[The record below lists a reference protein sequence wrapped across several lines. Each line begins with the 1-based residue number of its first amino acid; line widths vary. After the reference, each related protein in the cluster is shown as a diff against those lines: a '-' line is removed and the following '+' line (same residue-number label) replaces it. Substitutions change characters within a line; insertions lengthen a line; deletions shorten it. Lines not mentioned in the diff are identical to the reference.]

1 MRSPLAPH
9 FIRKEYKVNRHSQIL
24 NFAGAAALSMMASPP
39 ASAQSMKDQI
49 VGTWSVESNV
59 EHYADG
65 KSVSW
70 GQTLKGLQIFDAG
83 GRFVLMEAEVGSRSK
98 ADGNPALNPVGKM
111 VSYFGTYA
119 VNETEKTLTYQIV
132 GASFP
137 NWDGSEQKR
146 VVATLDASKLVYK
159 TAAPIPSPQGPFVP
173 VVTWTKL
180 K

>member
-1 MRSPLAPH
+1 M
-9 FIRKEYKVNRHSQIL
+9 NRRNTSKPVIFL
-24 NFAGAAALSMMASPP
+24 SGAALSLMAVLPV
-39 ASAQSMKDQI
+39 SAQSMKDQL

-59 EHYADG
+59 ENYADG
-65 KSVSW
+65 KTVSW
-70 GQTLKGLQIFDAG
+70 GQTLKGLQIFDTG
-83 GRFVLMEAEVGSRSK
+83 GRFIMMQAEVGSRTK
-98 ADGNPALNPVGKM
+98 ADGNPALNPIGKM
-111 VSYFGTYA
+111 ISYFGTYT

-132 GASFP
+132 GSSFP
-137 NWDGSEQKR
+137 NWDGVEQKR